1 MNLYHIFPFVVYGI
15 SILTTACDTT
25 IHEYP
30 KTGESIVLVELNVD
44 RTPPRYYKELIYDK
58 NGEYVETTLESE
70 VSETYTADERL
81 CMRLIAEL
89 YKVSSPTDGTAKG
102 TLVARRDLA
111 VDRLKD
117 APQDTLQF
125 SVPTG
130 TYRTLTWA
138 DYTPKNNI
146 TDWHFE
152 TDELDAIRVTLEHKP
167 QDNHHKSSAAGS
179 NAFIVDFDHNETG
192 NITISDNTR
201 ATRIDNDI
209 VPVHLKRASGRFRL
223 WATDLQDFL
232 NSNNRIEDLRVRI
245 IYKQYISAGYNVDT
259 ETPNLFVQAR
269 SMETTPTTIPG
280 DGTVLLAYDYVL
292 TSSDKEDHVLIDVFI
307 YKGNE
312 KLNHYQNIDVPL
324 RRNRETVI
332 KGPFLT
338 KTVGSGDIGIDDE
351 FNDEFVVE
359 IPD

>member
-1 MNLYHIFPFVVYGI
+1 M
-15 SILTTACDTT
+15 
-25 IHEYP
+25 
-30 KTGESIVLVELNVD
+30 
-44 RTPPRYYKELIYDK
+44 
-58 NGEYVETTLESE
+58 
-70 VSETYTADERL
+70 
-81 CMRLIAEL
+81 
-89 YKVSSPTDGTAKG
+89 
-102 TLVARRDLA
+102 
-111 VDRLKD
+111 
-117 APQDTLQF
+117 
-125 SVPTG
+125 
-130 TYRTLTWA
+130 
-138 DYTPKNNI
+138 
-146 TDWHFE
+146 
-152 TDELDAIRVTLEHKP
+152 
-167 QDNHHKSSAAGS
+167 
-179 NAFIVDFDHNETG
+179 
-192 NITISDNTR
+192 
-201 ATRIDNDI
+201 
-209 VPVHLKRASGRFRL
+209 